1 MSHRLVCLCVPFACG
16 LGSPGSSVT
25 GRSARNSRAWLPTA
39 TLNWPLGLPWL
50 VAMRASRMLG
60 PMPGA
65 GHKWVRDG
73 VVACGPVRVYVFVR
87 VCVLVRVRVGVHI
100 SVSAQRVCKC

>member
-1 MSHRLVCLCVPFACG
+1 
-16 LGSPGSSVT
+16 
-25 GRSARNSRAWLPTA
+25 
-39 TLNWPLGLPWL
+39 
-50 VAMRASRMLG
+50 MLG